1 MRGKP
6 SYPRRRWTEE
16 EIQRLRQMYPDH
28 RAEDIAKAFGKSP
41 AAIWGM
47 AQSLGLRKSID
58 YLESPKSGRM
68 LRGGTKG
75 KDTRFRPGHSSWNKG
90 TRFVAGGRS
99 AETRF
104 APGQA
109 PHNTREIGSYRIR
122 SDGYLEMKYS
132 NEAGGPSARW
142 RTVHRMVWERE
153 HGPTPAGCIVV
164 FRPGTFTTE
173 LHKITLDRLELVT
186 RQELM
191 KRNTI
196 HKLPEELVSVIRL
209 RGSVTRQINKR
220 TRQA

>member
-6 SYPRRRWTEE
+6 SYPRRRWTDEE
-16 EIQRLRQMYPDH
+16 VQRLREMYPDH
-28 RAEDIAKAFGKSP
+28 RAEDIAQAFGKST

-47 AQSLGLRKSID
+47 AQTLGLRKSID
-58 YLESPKSGRM
+58 YLESPKSGR
-68 LRGGTKG
+68 LLSGDTKG
-75 KDTRFRPGHSSWNKG
+75 QGTRFKPGHSSWNKG

-122 SDGYLEMKYS
+122 HDGYLEMKFS
-132 NEAGGPSARW
+132 DAPGGPSARW

-153 HGPTPAGCIVV
+153 HGPTPVCCIVV
-164 FRPGTFTTE
+164 FRPGMFTAE
-173 LHKITLDRLELVT
+173 LHEITLDRLELVT

-209 RGSVTRQINKR
+209 KGSVTRQINKR